1 MTSTTTGSS
10 TSSKSNSAYTARVN
24 GASSESRHTLFKWSF
39 RDCDSFIQISEDQQS
54 SSEERKP
61 ARYSPDPV
69 LRSFAGAPGS
79 RRQTIATVITIK
91 EYQPFVMLVR
101 SPRAI
106 PLWRV

>member
-1 MTSTTTGSS
+1 MDSGLCAVTRRSGRDEQSLTF
-10 TSSKSNSAYTARVN
+10 R
-24 GASSESRHTLFKWSF
+24 LFKWSF
-39 RDCDSFIQISEDQQS
+39 RDCDSFIQISEDQQT